1 MGLGFGMKLRE
12 RKREAA
18 AGSNRLVFGFRVR
31 VPFVVHI
38 LNLKTFFDTKLE
50 NLNREKVCLE
60 I

>member
-1 MGLGFGMKLRE
+1 MKLRE

-31 VPFVVHI
+31 VPFVVRI

-50 NLNREKVCLE
+50 NLNREKECLE

>member
-1 MGLGFGMKLRE
+1 MKLRE

-38 LNLKTFFDTKLE
+38 LNLKSERVNLE
-50 NLNREKVCLE
+50 VGTREKKNFQ
-60 I
+60 